1 MNPSIGYGGRKNK
14 NEAAITH
21 VAHNLVYE
29 KKRKYKN
36 FKGDQSIQ
44 SSNC

>member
-1 MNPSIGYGGRKNK
+1 MEEKKNK

-29 KKRKYKN
+29 KKAKTQE
-36 FKGDQSIQ
+36 FQG
-44 SSNC
+44 